1 MDETLRAEELA
12 TIEVPEIERNYPEV
26 TGISEIHIFLGP
38 LNPDEET
45 VAKYTA
51 AVEEYNEQHFGKS
64 VKNKM
69 KAPYLCLSYR
79 EAGEVSVLQ
88 SSRYIYASNTDDVIR
103 ETYYDGKWFADRGF
117 EVLRHKIECLASA
130 SGVPKTDED
139 AEAWPDRYFEFHI
152 RVRSTESHDEVVEG
166 APEDD
171 AHAMSPG
178 ELEALKTLAADFST
192 QFGTPVPLS
201 YNRAKAGQR
210 YMNVRFS
217 GCGSDTAR
225 ARVQEI
231 VDAIS
236 QHTPSLVH
244 EKTISEYVWADD
256 NRAMDSGWI
265 DF

>member
-1 MDETLRAEELA
+1 M
-12 TIEVPEIERNYPEV
+12 
-26 TGISEIHIFLGP
+26 G
-38 LNPDEET
+38 
-45 VAKYTA
+45 
-51 AVEEYNEQHFGKS
+51 
-64 VKNKM
+64 KM

-117 EVLRHKIECLASA
+117 EVLRHKIECLA
-130 SGVPKTDED
+130 
-139 AEAWPDRYFEFHI
+139 
-152 RVRSTESHDEVVEG
+152 
-166 APEDD
+166 
-171 AHAMSPG
+171 
-178 ELEALKTLAADFST
+178 LAADFST

-244 EKTISEYVWADD
+244 EKTISEYVWAAD